1 MKAPWFSI
9 IDVTERRGRSMADIV
24 ADVAAEYGVKVAV
37 MRSPL
42 LLDHIVAARDAALA
56 RIRQERPDLGSARV
70 AEFFNRDP
78 SSIRYSWRRSA
89 RKEAA

>member
-9 IDVTERRGRSMADIV
+9 VDVIEPRGRSIADIV
-24 ADVAAEYGVKVAV
+24 AEVAEKTGVKVGAI
-37 MRSPL
+37 RSPL
-42 LLDHIVAARDAALA
+42 VINRVVAARDAALA
-56 RIRQERPDLGSARV
+56 RIREERPDLGSARV